1 MVILH
6 SLILLKFILKLSSV
20 LFCDRTFFVA
30 HSFAYQMFITH
41 IYSITTKNFYTT
53 YFIIMQSKKEKDY
66 IKVFHKIHS
75 NIKLYLNIG

>member
-1 MVILH
+1 MVILQSPNH
-6 SLILLKFILKLSSV
+6 VKIHFKLSS
-20 LFCDRTFFVA
+20 LLYFDTTFFVA

-66 IKVFHKIHS
+66 IKVFHKIHN